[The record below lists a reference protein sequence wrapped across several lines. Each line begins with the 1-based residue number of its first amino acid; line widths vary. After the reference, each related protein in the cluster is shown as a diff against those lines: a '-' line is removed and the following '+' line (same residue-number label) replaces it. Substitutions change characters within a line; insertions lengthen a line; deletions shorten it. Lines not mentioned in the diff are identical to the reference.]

1 MSTRDK
7 RPPGPEDAAPADD
20 PAGTTG
26 VVPSRAAAGP
36 RRTPPIRSAPGE
48 PDEDA
53 DFATPGPVLRVGAA
67 TDTGRVRQNNQDM
80 SLVAD
85 DRLFAVADG
94 MGGHKGGEV
103 ASGLAV
109 AALRANFLDP
119 TEDGLLEAGNAA
131 NTAVHDAARH
141 DPDLTGMGTT
151 LVAIARTDGPDLV
164 FINVGDSR
172 MYRLRGGELEQL
184 TTDHSLVEELVR
196 EGQLA
201 PEDARSH
208 PQRNILTRALGI
220 EASVAIDADTV
231 TPEVGD
237 RYLLCSDGLFNEVEE
252 EKIASILRRYTDDPA
267 DVASELVRLA
277 NEGGGRD
284 NITVVIVDVIEADPE
299 DDGAGARP
307 AAVPATRAADDP
319 AGLSTAG
326 PARGPIT
333 QVVPVVGTRTGRGGA
348 TTDTR
353 APTAAPLDRR
363 ERKAARKAD
372 REAAKASRPRRFTWR
387 VALFA
392 LLFLAVVGAGVGA
405 VGLYARG
412 SYFVGVAD
420 DGAVTIFKGK
430 PDAVLWFEPTVEEA
444 TELNLADLRPEA
456 RSSVER
462 GNEFATLEEAEEYL
476 IDVGPTTTTTAPPT
490 TAVPTTVAP
499 PPPPAPTPVS

>member
-1 MSTRDK
+1 MTKRDK
-7 RPPGPEDAAPADD
+7 RPPDPPDD
-20 PAGTTG
+20 PAATTG
-26 VVPSRAAAGP
+26 VVPGRSAGP
-36 RRTPPIRSAPGE
+36 RRTTPLRPAPVE

-53 DFATPGPVLRVGAA
+53 DFDARGPVLRVGAA
-67 TDTGRVRQNNQDM
+67 SDTGRVRQNNQDT

-103 ASGLAV
+103 ASGMAV
-109 AALRANFLDP
+109 AALRANYLDLS
-119 TEDGLLEAGNAA
+119 EDGLLEAANAA
-131 NTAVHDAARH
+131 NAAVHDAARD
-141 DPDLTGMGTT
+141 DPELAGMGTT
-151 LVAIARTDGPDLV
+151 LVAIARTDGPDLA

-237 RYLLCSDGLFNEVEE
+237 RFLLCSDGLFNEVEE

-267 DVASELVRLA
+267 DAAQELVRLA

-284 NITVVIVDVIEADPE
+284 NITVVIVDVLDTDP
-299 DDGAGARP
+299 DDDAARAGP
-307 AAVPATRAADDP
+307 AAVPTTRAVDDP
-319 AGLSTAG
+319 AGFTTAG
-326 PARGPIT
+326 RTTGPDT
-333 QVVPVVGTRTGRGGA
+333 EVVPVVGTRTGRGGA
-348 TTDTR
+348 ITDTR

-412 SYFVGVAD
+412 SYFVGVD
-420 DGAVTIFKGK
+420 DAGAVTIFRGK
-430 PDAVLWFEPTVEEA
+430 PDPVLWFEPTVEAA
-444 TELNLADLRPEA
+444 TELTLADLRPEA

-462 GNEFATLEEAEEYL
+462 GNEFATLEEAEDYL
-476 IDVGPTTTTTAPPT
+476 VDIGPAPTTTTTAPPT
-490 TAVPTTVAP
+490 TAPPITVAP
-499 PPPPAPTPVS
+499 PPPAPVVP

>member
-1 MSTRDK
+1 MSKRDK
-7 RPPGPEDAAPADD
+7 RPPDPPDD
-20 PAGTTG
+20 PAATTG
-26 VVPSRAAAGP
+26 VVPGRPANP
-36 RRTPPIRSAPGE
+36 RRTTPLRSTPVE

-53 DFATPGPVLRVGAA
+53 DFDAPGPTLRVGAA
-67 TDTGRVRQNNQDM
+67 SDTGRVRQNNQDT

-103 ASGLAV
+103 ASGMAV
-109 AALRANFLDP
+109 AALRANFLDLS
-119 TEDGLLEAGNAA
+119 EDGLLEAANAA
-131 NTAVHDAARH
+131 NAAVYDAAR
-141 DPDLTGMGTT
+141 DDADLAGMGTT
-151 LVAIARTDGPDLV
+151 LVAIARTDGPDLA

-172 MYRLRGGELEQL
+172 MYRLRNGELEQL

-237 RYLLCSDGLFNEVEE
+237 RFLLCSDGLFNEVEE

-267 DVASELVRLA
+267 DAAQELVRLA

-284 NITVVIVDVIEADPE
+284 NITVVIVDVVEPDPDD
-299 DDGAGARP
+299 DDGGPARP
-307 AAVPATRAADDP
+307 AAVPATRAVDDP
-319 AGLSTAG
+319 AGFTTAG
-326 PARGPIT
+326 PTTGPDT
-333 QVVPVVGTRTGRGGA
+333 EVVPVVGTRTGRGGA
-348 TTDTR
+348 ITDTR

-372 REAAKASRPRRFTWR
+372 RDAAKASRPRRFTWR

-412 SYFVGVAD
+412 SYFVGVD
-420 DGAVTIFKGK
+420 DAGAVTIFRGK
-430 PDAVLWFEPTVEEA
+430 PDPVLWFEPTVESA
-444 TELNLADLRPEA
+444 TELTLADLRPEA

-462 GNEFATLEEAEEYL
+462 GNEFATLEEAEDYL
-476 IDVGPTTTTTAPPT
+476 VDVGPAPTTTTTAPPT

-499 PPPPAPTPVS
+499 PSPAPVVP